1 MVVLA
6 VTRRS
11 ASLASEQGF
20 VFPSNERPHHSHLLP
35 LGLRVMASSYWQQ
48 HSLRPLG
55 LHVRDLNSGW
65 PPWRRSR
72 PGDSEVTARAGARPR
87 ASVGLLRVGWRMQP
101 HEQQD
106 QEPDS
111 PKRKKPDPRDTQA
124 KWLLFAIAILLGMI
138 TAQIIKR
145 LV

>member
-1 MVVLA
+1 MHSSRKPLHS
-6 VTRRS
+6 T
-11 ASLASEQGF
+11 LGGYHGGGF
-20 VFPSNERPHHSHLLP
+20 HGS
-35 LGLRVMASSYWQQ
+35 
-48 HSLRPLG
+48 
-55 LHVRDLNSGW
+55 
-65 PPWRRSR
+65 
-72 PGDSEVTARAGARPR
+72 
-87 ASVGLLRVGWRMQP
+87 LRVGWRMQP
-101 HEQQD
+101 HEKQD